1 MAPHSAAFSR
11 RGRRTTKAECTS
23 PTTAC
28 FQTTWA
34 ACEELRCFIHNAF
47 ELRTGILYQC
57 RYFDRQALDDAM
69 ACFFATRGLKL
80 PFVQGLEANIASV
93 RQMTAQ
99 WAHYDEDLATV
110 RQIINNGGDHVF
122 AVRNLYSLA
131 LPLPLNEHVSASA
144 AGAAFAAKAA
154 QEYISSRGLS
164 VQLDPLKSISST
176 DFGAKLSPSSH
187 VHVCYM

>member
-1 MAPHSAAFSR
+1 
-11 RGRRTTKAECTS
+11 
-23 PTTAC
+23 
-28 FQTTWA
+28 
-34 ACEELRCFIHNAF
+34 
-47 ELRTGILYQC
+47 
-57 RYFDRQALDDAM
+57 M

-131 LPLPLNEHVSASA
+131 LPLSLNEHVSASA

-164 VQLDPLKSISST
+164 VQLDPLKSISSA
-176 DFGAKLSPSSH
+176 DFGAKSFPSSH